1 MGLSG
6 GERGGLVNGRAS
18 LCGVSW
24 PFSSALV
31 VLELTGEDMSALGLL
46 SKQIICKT

>member
-6 GERGGLVNGRAS
+6 GDRGGLVNGRAS
-18 LCGVSW
+18 LGGVSW

-31 VLELTGEDMSALGLL
+31 VLELTGDDMSTLGLL
-46 SKQIICKT
+46 SKQIIHKT